1 MNKDETLWIENPF
14 VFIKD
19 NGYLKFIPDRNASK
33 ISQINS
39 LTLML
44 IYLFIILYLFK
55 LNNSTTNTIII
66 GLIFLMII
74 LYYGYY
80 SHENIDSPVNDI
92 YNDIS
97 NNSINEDDNISIEA
111 GYFDSNGDMHVG
123 PFYSHKNN
131 QLPRLKKTYK
141 EIQKY
146 TNDTARKPTP
156 DNPFMNPIL
165 TDYNNE
171 SDPKPSNVDDDE
183 IKNEIRQTFNTN
195 FFRDLDDLFDVRNA
209 ERVFYTVPGGS
220 IPNDQ
225 DKFARWCYGHPA
237 TCHEDTMSCE
247 KNIYED
253 LRYRN
258 NYK

>member
-1 MNKDETLWIENPF
+1 MNETLWIENPMI
-14 VFIKD
+14 FIKD
-19 NGYLKFIPDRNASK
+19 KGYLNFIPDRNSTK
-33 ISQINS
+33 IKQINS

-44 IYLFIILYLFK
+44 IYLFVILYLFK
-55 LNNSTTNTIII
+55 LNNSITNT
-66 GLIFLMII
+66 LIFGIIFIMIV

-80 SHENIDSPVNDI
+80 SYREKMDDVSENS
-92 YNDIS
+92 
-97 NNSINEDDNISIEA
+97 ISIES
-111 GYFDSNGDMHVG
+111 GYYDSNGDLKIG

-131 QLPRLKKTYK
+131 QSPRLEKSYK
-141 EIQKY
+141 EIQSY
-146 TNDTARKPTP
+146 LNDTARKPTP

-171 SDPKPSNVDDDE
+171 SDPRPANVDDDE
-183 IKNEIRQTFNTN
+183 IKNEIRQSYNKDL
-195 FFRDLDDLFDVRNA
+195 FRDLNDLFDVKNA

-225 DKFARWCYGHPA
+225 DAFAKWCYGHPP

-258 NYK
+258 NYR

>member
-1 MNKDETLWIENPF
+1 MNETLWIENPMI
-14 VFIKD
+14 FIKD
-19 NGYLKFIPDRNASK
+19 KGYLNFIPDRKSSK
-33 ISQINS
+33 INQINS

-55 LNNSTTNTIII
+55 LNNSITNT
-66 GLIFLMII
+66 LIFGIIFIMIV

-80 SHENIDSPVNDI
+80 SYRENLDASE
-92 YNDIS
+92 
-97 NNSINEDDNISIEA
+97 NNQDNNISIES
-111 GYFDSNGDMHVG
+111 GYYDSNGELHLG

-131 QLPRLKKTYK
+131 NLPRLEKSYK
-141 EIQKY
+141 EIQSY
-146 TNDTARKPTP
+146 LNDSSRKPTP

-171 SDPKPSNVDDDE
+171 TDPKPANVDDDE
-183 IKNEIRQTFNTN
+183 IKNEIRQSFNKDL
-195 FFRDLDDLFDVRNA
+195 FRDLNDLFDVKNA
-209 ERVFYTVPGGS
+209 ERIFYTVPGGS

-225 DKFARWCYGHPA
+225 DAFAKWCYGHPA
-237 TCHEDTMSCE
+237 TCHENTMSCE

-258 NYK
+258 NYR

>member
-1 MNKDETLWIENPF
+1 MNETLWIENPMI
-14 VFIKD
+14 FIKD
-19 NGYLKFIPDRNASK
+19 KGFLNFIPNRNSTK
-33 ISQINS
+33 VNQINS

-55 LNNSTTNTIII
+55 LNNSITNS
-66 GLIFLMII
+66 LIFAIIFIMIV

-80 SHENIDSPVNDI
+80 SYRENLDD
-92 YNDIS
+92 
-97 NNSINEDDNISIEA
+97 NSDAKVDTSDNNISIES
-111 GYFDSNGDMHVG
+111 GYYDSNGELQLG

-131 QLPRLKKTYK
+131 KLPRLEKSYK
-141 EIQKY
+141 EVQSY
-146 TNDTARKPTP
+146 LNDTSRKPTS

-171 SDPKPSNVDDDE
+171 SDPRPSNVDDDE
-183 IKNEIRQTFNTN
+183 IKNEIRQSFNKDL
-195 FFRDLDDLFDVRNA
+195 FRDLGDLFDVKNA
-209 ERVFYTVPGGS
+209 ERIFYTVPGGS

-225 DKFARWCYGHPA
+225 DAFAKWCYGHPA

-247 KNIYED
+247 KNIHED

-258 NYK
+258 NYR

>member
-1 MNKDETLWIENPF
+1 MNETLWIENPMI
-14 VFIKD
+14 FIKD
-19 NGYLKFIPDRNASK
+19 KGYLNFIPNRKSNK
-33 ISQINS
+33 IEQINS

-44 IYLFIILYLFK
+44 IYLFVILYLFK
-55 LNNSTTNTIII
+55 LNNSITNT
-66 GLIFLMII
+66 LIFGIIFIMIV

-80 SHENIDSPVNDI
+80 SYREKMDDVSENS
-92 YNDIS
+92 
-97 NNSINEDDNISIEA
+97 ISIES
-111 GYFDSNGDMHVG
+111 GYYDSNGDLKIG

-131 QLPRLKKTYK
+131 QSPRLEKSYK
-141 EIQKY
+141 EIQSY
-146 TNDTARKPTP
+146 LNDTARKPTP

-171 SDPKPSNVDDDE
+171 SDPRPANVDDDE
-183 IKNEIRQTFNTN
+183 IKNEIRQSYNKDL
-195 FFRDLDDLFDVRNA
+195 FRDLNDLFDVKNA

-225 DKFARWCYGHPA
+225 DAFAKWCYGHPP

-258 NYK
+258 NYR